1 MSNFQA
7 IMMGII
13 QGLGE
18 FLPISSSGHLVLAPW
33 LFDWEVPG
41 LTFDV
46 ALHMG
51 TLAAVLLYF
60 WKDWMELFKAVITGR
75 DREKRKLF
83 LFLVVASVPAAII
96 GLSLKDILETV
107 FRSPLVVGIMLIVFA
122 VLLYL
127 VDRRQQIRRLDSM
140 TLGDAILIGTAQALA
155 LIPGVSRAGITMT
168 AARWFSFTRE
178 EAARFSFLLSTPVIF
193 GAGVFELS
201 GANPSDINFP
211 FIQGVI
217 VSAIVGILSIS
228 LLLKFLRTFSFKVFV
243 VYRIILGTIII
254 VLYTGVQ

>member
-1 MSNFQA
+1 MSSFQA

-18 FLPISSSGHLVLAPW
+18 FLPISSSGHLLLAPW

-60 WKDWMELFKAVITGR
+60 WKDWMNLFRAALTGH
-75 DREKRKLF
+75 DREKRKIF
-83 LFLVVASVPAAII
+83 WFLVFASIPAAVVGFTLNDII
-96 GLSLKDILETV
+96 EDVL
-107 FRSPLVVGIMLIVFA
+107 RSPIIAGVMLIVFA
-122 VLLYL
+122 ILLYFADQKKQ
-127 VDRRQQIRRLDSM
+127 VRRLDSM
-140 TLGDAILIGTAQALA
+140 TIGDAFVIGTAQALA

-178 EAARFSFLLSTPVIF
+178 EAARFSFLLSTPVIL
-193 GAGVFELS
+193 GAGVLELS
-201 GANPSDINFP
+201 NTNFAEINFP
-211 FIQGVI
+211 FILGVL
-217 VSAIVGILSIS
+217 VSGIVGILTIS

-243 VYRIILGTIII
+243 VYRILLGTVII
-254 VLYTGVQ
+254 VFYTMVY

>member
-1 MSNFQA
+1 MSIFQA
-7 IMMGII
+7 IMMGVI
-13 QGLGE
+13 QGIGE

-33 LFDWEVPG
+33 LFDWDVPG

-60 WKDWMELFKAVITGR
+60 WKDWMELFKAAITGR
-75 DREKRKLF
+75 NREKRKLF
-83 LFLVVASVPAAII
+83 WYLVLASIPAAVI

-107 FRSPLVVGIMLIVFA
+107 FRSPLVVGVMLIVFA
-122 VLLYL
+122 ILLY
-127 VDRRQQIRRLDSM
+127 VADRRKQIRSLDSM
-140 TLGDAILIGTAQALA
+140 NVGDAILIGSAQALA

-178 EAARFSFLLSTPVIF
+178 EAARFSFLLSTPVIL
-193 GAGVFELS
+193 GAGVLELS
-201 GANPSDINFP
+201 GINPAEINLP
-211 FIQGVI
+211 FIIGVV

-243 VYRIILGTIII
+243 VYRILLGTLIII
-254 VLYTGVQ
+254 LYSN